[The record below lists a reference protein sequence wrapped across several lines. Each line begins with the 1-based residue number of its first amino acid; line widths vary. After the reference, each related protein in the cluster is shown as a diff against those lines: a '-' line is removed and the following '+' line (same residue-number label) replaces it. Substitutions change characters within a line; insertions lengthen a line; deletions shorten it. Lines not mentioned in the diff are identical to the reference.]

1 MKSKLIRGVTN
12 TSIRCISF
20 NNLAYLKETRGLTTA
35 LSLIEQQQQ
44 QPKEL
49 NLTKD
54 SKWSLFGNT
63 TFTYHFNEFFAIF
76 CLHSKY
82 LSTREEDLRNL
93 DMESGHHNSIKK
105 KNC

>member
-1 MKSKLIRGVTN
+1 MRSKLIRGVSN

-20 NNLAYLKETRGLTTA
+20 NLAYLKETRGLTTA
-35 LSLIEQQQQ
+35 LSLIEQQP

-49 NLTKD
+49 NLAKE

-63 TFTYHFNEFFAIF
+63 TFTYHFNEFFAI
-76 CLHSKY
+76 SKC

-93 DMESGHHNSIKK
+93 DMESGHHNSI
-105 KNC
+105 

>member
-20 NNLAYLKETRGLTTA
+20 NLAYLKETRGLTTA

-49 NLTKD
+49 NLAKD

-93 DMESGHHNSIKK
+93 DMESGHHNSI
-105 KNC
+105 

>member
-49 NLTKD
+49 NLAKD

-63 TFTYHFNEFFAIF
+63 TFTYHFNEFFAI
-76 CLHSKY
+76 SKC

-93 DMESGHHNSIKK
+93 DMESGHHNSI
-105 KNC
+105 